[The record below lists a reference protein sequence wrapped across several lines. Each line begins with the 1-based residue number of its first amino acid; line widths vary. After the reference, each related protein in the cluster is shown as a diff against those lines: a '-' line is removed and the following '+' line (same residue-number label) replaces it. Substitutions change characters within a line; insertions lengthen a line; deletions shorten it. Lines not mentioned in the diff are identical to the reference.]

1 MRIVDQ
7 VVGVYDLKVETLA
20 QACKLIGNS
29 ISKEVD
35 ACRNRLGSYV
45 EIENAIKF

>member
-7 VVGVYDLKVETLA
+7 VVGVYDLKVETIA

-29 ISKEVD
+29 IAKKVGL
-35 ACRNRLGSYV
+35 CHNHLGSYV
-45 EIENAIKF
+45 EIENAIKI